1 MRIHTGRLLL
11 TPANH
16 LLAVDSATLRNL
28 LSAIGFIGD
37 RLPNSDRGPVS
48 SPHFL
53 AGNNFLSLLT
63 FAGCSVNLSLEPGP
77 DGSPFTHVRLL
88 GPLPRPILL
97 LGRNTRP
104 PRCPTCRAP
113 NQALP
118 LFPDQNPDGEIPCP
132 TCGSR
137 HPLWA
142 WDWKG
147 KAGFGRSFVWVEE
160 VFPGEAEPTPAFRA
174 ALTGL
179 TASPW
184 RHFYTQ
190 DRYSR

>member
-37 RLPNSDRGPVS
+37 RLPNSDRGPFS

-63 FAGCSVNLSLEPGP
+63 FAGCSVNLSLESGP

-104 PRCPTCRAP
+104 PR
-113 NQALP
+113 
-118 LFPDQNPDGEIPCP
+118 CP